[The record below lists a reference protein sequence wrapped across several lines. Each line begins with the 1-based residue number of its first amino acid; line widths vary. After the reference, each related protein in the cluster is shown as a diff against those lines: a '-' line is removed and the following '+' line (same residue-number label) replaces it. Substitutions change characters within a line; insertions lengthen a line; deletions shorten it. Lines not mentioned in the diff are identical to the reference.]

1 MISSKVLTKGQI
13 DSGKSA
19 EALLG
24 NENANDWY
32 IGYVPASMRS
42 KKTDMDAMV
51 EAFEPLN
58 DSNKVGEINRVD
70 PTAPP
75 APIDLQSR
83 GDAIRVD
90 TNTLTTD
97 ELNSLY
103 FAYSLARNKYQ
114 SYW

>member
-1 MISSKVLTKGQI
+1 
-13 DSGKSA
+13 
-19 EALLG
+19 
-24 NENANDWY
+24 
-32 IGYVPASMRS
+32 
-42 KKTDMDAMV
+42 MV

-97 ELNSLY
+97 ELNICTLLTHLLEIRISILLVTSANQTT
-103 FAYSLARNKYQ
+103 FMHIK
-114 SYW
+114 